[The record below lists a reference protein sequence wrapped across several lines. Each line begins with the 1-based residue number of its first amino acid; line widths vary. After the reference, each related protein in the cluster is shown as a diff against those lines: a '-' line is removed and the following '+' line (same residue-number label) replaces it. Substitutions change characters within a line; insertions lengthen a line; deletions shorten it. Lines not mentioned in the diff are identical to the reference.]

1 MEEDRQ
7 VPFAE
12 HQERTII
19 GACLVDEQALNDA
32 IEFVEVDDFYLDS
45 HRKVFRVILD
55 ISETGNPVD
64 LSLVAEELTRR
75 KELKAIGGVPYLAS
89 LSEGL
94 PRKLNVESY
103 CRIVKQKS
111 VLRGLLSVCQIG
123 TTRAYD
129 DAENP
134 QAILEDLEQHILD
147 LSEGQKSK
155 GFESILDSVK
165 EAGGIESYISKT
177 FDPQALTGLS
187 MGFTDVDRMTG
198 GMQPKELTILAAR
211 PSMGKAQPMDANV
224 LTPRGFL
231 RMSEVRVGTRITGR
245 DGGEYKVTGVF
256 PQGRMDVYRVH
267 LSDGTWTECTYDHL
281 WWTQT
286 RNERR
291 RGLSGSVKTLR
302 QIDQTMNRPDGGR
315 RNHALPLVEPVR
327 YKPSMP
333 LKIAPYTM
341 GVLLGD
347 GCLSSRCSPVISN
360 PEPDIYRRV
369 QEELPASD
377 RLSMSKDE
385 ITVRLSNRDADGA
398 NTTTRAL
405 RHYGL
410 MGAVSDTKFIPE
422 PYLRATI
429 VERRRLLAGLLDTD
443 GHVCETGK
451 MMEYTTA
458 SELMANQVA
467 ELVRGLGGRCSMAD
481 RIPTYTYR
489 GETRRGKRS
498 YRLHISFGNSNPS
511 FSEKH
516 AARWESIKG
525 GRLEHRS
532 IVKVEQVGTR
542 ECQCI
547 SVDAPDSLYVTDNF
561 IVTHNTAGALCVAI
575 NVVLEDWERVVA
587 FFSAEMSKELLYK
600 RMLAT
605 VAEVNVQRSME
616 GFLSREEERKLA
628 GAVSRI
634 ADRKLMIDDTA
645 SISVTQMR
653 AKARRLKQ
661 KEGRLD
667 LIVVDYLQLLTG
679 SKKYN
684 NREQEVSSISRGLKA
699 LAKELGVPVL
709 ALAQV
714 GRGAEQR
721 SGANKRPM
729 LSDLRESGSIE
740 ADSDVVIFIHRAE
753 YYAAP
758 DDEDVERGVAEW
770 IVSKNRN
777 GATGVRKL
785 AYNAN
790 ITKFMNLE
798 VHHD

>member
-134 QAILEDLEQHILD
+134 QAILEDLEQHILE
-147 LSEGQKSK
+147 LSEGQQSK

-165 EAGGIESYISKT
+165 KAGGIEAYISKT

-211 PSMGKAQPMDANV
+211 PSMGK
-224 LTPRGFL
+224 
-231 RMSEVRVGTRITGR
+231 
-245 DGGEYKVTGVF
+245 
-256 PQGRMDVYRVH
+256 
-267 LSDGTWTECTYDHL
+267 
-281 WWTQT
+281 
-286 RNERR
+286 
-291 RGLSGSVKTLR
+291 
-302 QIDQTMNRPDGGR
+302 
-315 RNHALPLVEPVR
+315 
-327 YKPSMP
+327 
-333 LKIAPYTM
+333 
-341 GVLLGD
+341 
-347 GCLSSRCSPVISN
+347 
-360 PEPDIYRRV
+360 
-369 QEELPASD
+369 
-377 RLSMSKDE
+377 
-385 ITVRLSNRDADGA
+385 
-398 NTTTRAL
+398 
-405 RHYGL
+405 
-410 MGAVSDTKFIPE
+410 
-422 PYLRATI
+422 
-429 VERRRLLAGLLDTD
+429 
-443 GHVCETGK
+443 
-451 MMEYTTA
+451 
-458 SELMANQVA
+458 
-467 ELVRGLGGRCSMAD
+467 
-481 RIPTYTYR
+481 
-489 GETRRGKRS
+489 
-498 YRLHISFGNSNPS
+498 
-511 FSEKH
+511 
-516 AARWESIKG
+516 
-525 GRLEHRS
+525 
-532 IVKVEQVGTR
+532 
-542 ECQCI
+542 
-547 SVDAPDSLYVTDNF
+547 
-561 IVTHNTAGALCVAI
+561 TAGALCVAI

-628 GAVSRI
+628 SAVTRI